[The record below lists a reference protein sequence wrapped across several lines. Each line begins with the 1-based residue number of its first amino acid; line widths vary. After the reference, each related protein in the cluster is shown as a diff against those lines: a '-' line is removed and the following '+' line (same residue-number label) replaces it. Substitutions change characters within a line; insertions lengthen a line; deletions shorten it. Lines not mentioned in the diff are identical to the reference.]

1 MKEET
6 MRSSFPILGIALATL
21 LAFGA
26 GCAEED
32 GLFGV
37 GGTGGKKTNASAS
50 PSNGTPTPTPSGS
63 GFSGGIK

>member
-6 MRSSFPILGIALATL
+6 MRSSFPILGIALAAL

-37 GGTGGKKTNASAS
+37 GGTGGKKATAS
-50 PSNGTPTPTPSGS
+50 PTNGTPTPTPSGS